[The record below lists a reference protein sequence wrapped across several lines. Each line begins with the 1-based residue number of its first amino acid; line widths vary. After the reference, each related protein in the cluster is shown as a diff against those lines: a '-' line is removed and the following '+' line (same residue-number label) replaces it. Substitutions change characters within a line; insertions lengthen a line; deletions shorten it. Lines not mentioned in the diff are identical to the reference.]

1 MASLSTRG
9 VFPIFTCLSVCVCVR
24 FYDKIELHFVFIRWN
39 LVLFDV
45 GFMWV
50 IGCFPCWLLHLK
62 KEKKKVDLCVFN
74 DKSVL
79 LFCLFNVIWFS
90 LMWDLCG
97 LLVVSLVDWC

>member
-1 MASLSTRG
+1 MGHWL
-9 VFPIFTCLSVCVCVR
+9 FPL
-24 FYDKIELHFVFIRWN
+24 
-39 LVLFDV
+39 LVVAFEK
-45 GFMWV
+45 G
-50 IGCFPCWLLHLK
+50 K
-62 KEKKKVDLCVFN
+62 KKKVDLCVFN

>member
-1 MASLSTRG
+1 MR
-9 VFPIFTCLSVCVCVR
+9 VR

-62 KEKKKVDLCVFN
+62 KEKKKGGFVCF
-74 DKSVL
+74 
-79 LFCLFNVIWFS
+79 
-90 LMWDLCG
+90 
-97 LLVVSLVDWC
+97 